1 MYFSNQDSEAGS
13 VPYTHFT
20 VYTNKHCTLIS
31 DCSRFWSSC
40 CTPYFAAT
48 TEAQLCWRLTTFTL
62 STNPYFCGSAWRTA
76 GWKRQRQ
83 MSNEVFDTHR
93 LCVYSIDKRSK
104 QIQIEEICSTLH
116 SRRLRTDLQRNCP
129 KPPLHQDSWSRD
141 HAGNAHSVFPCPL
154 LNTEVQWVNNTE
166 CSSLLWAFPP
176 VSRVSWSWIQCFLA
190 IAYLAEKADVEAKGL
205 CVSGARVHV
214 VAEEQHQLQE
224 LAEALTL
231 LELLAGQGHCH
242 DIRFDVVHMLL
253 EHEPE
258 QDPVEPCPQHLHR
271 AHLHNTTFTSK
282 CKNPEVYLWKKL
294 IF

>member
-20 VYTNKHCTLIS
+20 IYTNKHCTLIS

-116 SRRLRTDLQRNCP
+116 SRRLRTDLQPNCP

-176 VSRVSWSWIQCFLA
+176 VSRVSWSCTSVFSGQSLPCRESWCWSQGIVRFWSQSSCSCRGTAPAPGACWSSHSSWAPRRPGSLPWYQVWCCSHAPRTWAGTGSRWAVLA
-190 IAYLAEKADVEAKGL
+190 ASSPSSSA
-205 CVSGARVHV
+205 
-214 VAEEQHQLQE
+214 QH
-224 LAEALTL
+224 
-231 LELLAGQGHCH
+231 H
-242 DIRFDVVHMLL
+242 IYIKV
-253 EHEPE
+253 
-258 QDPVEPCPQHLHR
+258 
-271 AHLHNTTFTSK
+271 
-282 CKNPEVYLWKKL
+282 
-294 IF
+294 